1 MAALACNTDFSFP
14 ANPPLVLRERRRP
27 FRIESESESRPA
39 DPRPRELAREVG
51 RRVRALR
58 QRQGLTQA
66 ALAERIG
73 RSEVA
78 LRAIERGASAPSFTT
93 LVLLAAALQV
103 PSAAFFPSGT
113 VDRLAEGRAR
123 RVAAFAVLARDV
135 REDHLDLVLTLL
147 EALAAKPPER

>member
-14 ANPPLVLRERRRP
+14 ANPPLALQERRRP
-27 FRIESESESRPA
+27 FRFEGESESRLT

-51 RRVRALR
+51 RCVCALR
-58 QRQGLTQA
+58 RRQGLTQA
-66 ALAERIG
+66 ALAERID

-78 LRAIERGASAPSFTT
+78 LRAIERGASAPSFRT
-93 LVLLAAALQV
+93 LERLAAALQV
-103 PSAAFFPSGT
+103 PPAAFFPSAATGG
-113 VDRLAEGRAR
+113 LAERRAR

-147 EALAAKPPER
+147 EALAAPPPER